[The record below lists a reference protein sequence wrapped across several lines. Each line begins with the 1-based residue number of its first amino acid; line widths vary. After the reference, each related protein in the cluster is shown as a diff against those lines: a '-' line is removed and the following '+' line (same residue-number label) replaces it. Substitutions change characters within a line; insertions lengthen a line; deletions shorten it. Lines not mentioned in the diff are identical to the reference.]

1 MVLDTGLLNRI
12 MWPKSLG
19 TTLLLTSL
27 LWSVLALVATAI
39 VLGSAVR
46 ETMER
51 RFDET
56 LTSYLTVLIGQL
68 AATDGEIA
76 AAELTVGEPRFRLP
90 LSGWYWVV
98 ETEEGGELLSSRSL
112 EGDFLP
118 LPSALSMLPRG
129 LQDRRKMMGPEGEPI
144 RMISQMISL
153 PSGTWLRVGVTGDA
167 AVIEA
172 DAARFDQQLAVFLTI
187 FAGFLIAATF
197 FQWRLTLRPLRRL
210 ERQIEQVRE
219 GRARRVS
226 EDYPLEIQPMAG
238 ALNTLVQA
246 NATTLERARR
256 HVGNLAHA
264 LKTPLSVLR
273 NEAYA
278 SDSPLGKTVLEQTDT
293 MQRNVRLYLE
303 RAQMAARDRAT
314 GTVTET
320 EPVLAGLHRAMVK
333 IAAHRGV
340 DVELDAVPVA
350 FFGEQQDFEE
360 IVGNLAENAV
370 KWARS
375 RVRIRVQVEKPTGGR
390 HRRLIL
396 TVDDDGTGL
405 APEVRERARTR
416 GQRLDTSTPGTGLGL
431 AIVDELVEIY
441 GGTLALNDS
450 PLGGLQA
457 RVDLPAI

>member
-1 MVLDTGLLNRI
+1 MVSAIALLNLAMR
-12 MWPKSLG
+12 PKSLG

-27 LWSVLALVATAI
+27 LWSALALVATAI

-46 ETMER
+46 DTMER

-56 LTSYLTVLIGQL
+56 LSSYLSVLVAQL
-68 AATDGEIA
+68 AAADGNIA
-76 AAELTVGEPRFRLP
+76 DANLTVGEPRFRLP

-98 ETEEGGELLSSRSL
+98 ETEDGAELLSSRSL

-118 LPSALSMLPRG
+118 LPAALLVMPRG
-129 LQDRRKMMGPEGEPI
+129 LQDRRRMLGPAGQSI
-144 RMISQMISL
+144 RMISQMVAL
-153 PSGTWLRVGVTGDA
+153 PNGTWLRVGVTGDA

-197 FQWRLTLRPLRRL
+197 LQWRLTLRPLRRL

-226 EDYPLEIQPMAG
+226 EDYPSEIQPMAA

-246 NATTLERARR
+246 NATTIERARQ

-273 NEAYA
+273 NEAA
-278 SDSPLGKTVLEQTDT
+278 ANSHLSGKIVLEQTDA

-303 RAQMAARDRAT
+303 RAQMAARDRAI

-320 EPVLAGLHRAMVK
+320 EPVLAGLQRAMAK
-333 IAAHRGV
+333 IAAHRGIS
-340 DVELDAVPVA
+340 VELDAVPVA
-350 FFGEQQDFEE
+350 FAGERQDFEE

-370 KWARS
+370 KWART
-375 RVRIRVQVEKPTGGR
+375 RVLIGVVVHSPAGNRN
-390 HRRLIL
+390 RRLIL
-396 TVDDDGTGL
+396 TVDDDGAGL
-405 APEVRERARTR
+405 APEARQRARAR

-441 GGTLALNDS
+441 GGTLVLADS
-450 PLGGLQA
+450 PIGGLQA